1 MYLIAY
7 DIVDNKRR
15 RKIQKLV
22 YSYAF
27 GGQKSAL
34 ECLINKKEAIE
45 IAKKLSKI
53 IDLEKDRCHIIKV
66 EKFIYLR
73 SAKEITFKNGDIIL

>member
-7 DIVDNKRR
+7 DIVDNKKR
-15 RKIQKLV
+15 RKAQTLV

-34 ECLINKKEAIE
+34 ECLISKKEAVE
-45 IAKKLSKI
+45 IAKKLSSI
-53 IDLEKDRCHIIKV
+53 LDLEKELIK
-66 EKFIYLR
+66 
-73 SAKEITFKNGDIIL
+73 

>member
-15 RKIQKLV
+15 RKAQKLV

-34 ECLINKKEAIE
+34 ECLISKKEAVE

-53 IDLEKDRCHIIKV
+53 INLEEDRCHIVKV

-73 SAKEITFKNGDIIL
+73 SAKEISFKNGDIIL

>member
-7 DIVDNKRR
+7 DVTDNKRR
-15 RKIQKLV
+15 YKIRKIA

-34 ECLINKKEAIE
+34 EADLNKKEIFE
-45 IAKKLSKI
+45 LAKKI
-53 IDLEKDRCHIIKV
+53 
-66 EKFIYLR
+66 
-73 SAKEITFKNGDIIL
+73 SA

>member
-7 DIVDNKRR
+7 DVTDNKRR
-15 RKIQKLV
+15 YKIRKIA

-34 ECLINKKEAIE
+34 EADLNKKEIFE
-45 IAKKLSKI
+45 LAKKNYELAKQSNLKEKI
-53 IDLEKDRCHIIKV
+53 ESSEKSFRDQ
-66 EKFIYLR
+66 
-73 SAKEITFKNGDIIL
+73 

>member
-7 DIVDNKRR
+7 DVTDNKRR
-15 RKIQKLV
+15 YKIRKIA

-34 ECLINKKEAIE
+34 EADLNKKEIFE
-45 IAKKLSKI
+45 LAKKI
-53 IDLEKDRCHIIKV
+53 
-66 EKFIYLR
+66 
-73 SAKEITFKNGDIIL
+73 SAKMNLQNDRAHIVKVKKFLFLGAAKELKFERGDIII